1 MRVKV
6 GTYRIGASLAAQTV
20 KNLPWIEETRVRS
33 LHQED
38 APTEGKGNPFH
49 YSYHGQRS
57 MVGSSPWGLKE
68 SDITAISMPEGIKIV
83 G

>member
-68 SDITAISMPEGIKIV
+68 SDITAISMPGGIKIV